1 MDVAADD
8 PGWSSPS
15 TSDCLSA
22 ERNWAMDIRILT
34 EHDAEEFVRLRLE
47 ALAREPY
54 AFGRALEDALPW
66 PLESVAPRLRAVPEG
81 NFLVGAFE
89 GRQMV
94 GQAGFIRHEG
104 LKMRHKGDIWGV
116 YVTAAARGQGVAKA
130 MLTQMLDRVRGYPGL
145 EQVSLSV
152 SVPQAAARRLYS
164 ALGFEVYGYE
174 KHALKVGE
182 TYVDEEHRVL
192 WLLESPAAER
202 SG

>member
-1 MDVAADD
+1 
-8 PGWSSPS
+8 
-15 TSDCLSA
+15 
-22 ERNWAMDIRILT
+22 MDIRLLT

-47 ALAREPY
+47 ALTHEPY
-54 AFGRALEDALPW
+54 AFGRAPEDALPW
-66 PLESVAPRLRAVPEG
+66 PSESVACRLCAVPAG
-81 NFLVGAFE
+81 DFLVGAFE
-89 GRQMV
+89 GWQMV
-94 GQAGFIRHEG
+94 GQAGFFRHEG
-104 LKMRHKGDIWGV
+104 RKQRHKGSIWGV

-152 SVPQAAARRLYS
+152 SAPQEAARRLYS
-164 ALGFEVYGYE
+164 TLGFEVYGYE

-192 WLLESPAAER
+192 WLQEPPGTER

>member
-1 MDVAADD
+1 
-8 PGWSSPS
+8 
-15 TSDCLSA
+15 
-22 ERNWAMDIRILT
+22 
-34 EHDAEEFVRLRLE
+34 
-47 ALAREPY
+47 
-54 AFGRALEDALPW
+54 
-66 PLESVAPRLRAVPEG
+66 
-81 NFLVGAFE
+81 
-89 GRQMV
+89 
-94 GQAGFIRHEG
+94 
-104 LKMRHKGDIWGV
+104 
-116 YVTAAARGQGVAKA
+116 